1 MLQLCMVT
9 LLYITVRTLQDDC
22 EYIHKFD
29 FWTYRGYVLSKES
42 LLVIRVIMMTDFSL
56 AIRVSSKIGLFHP
69 QKNVLTK
76 RKVSLL

>member
-1 MLQLCMVT
+1 MLQLCMVI

-22 EYIHKFD
+22 EYVLKFD

-56 AIRVSSKIGLFHP
+56 AIRVRSKIGLFDP
-69 QKNVLTK
+69 QKKCTQK
-76 RKVSLL
+76 EES